1 MVKKWVSLA
10 VILLV
15 VAAIAV
21 VGYRYWQHAQVHPN
35 TEDAYISGDVFTIS
49 SRIPG
54 TLLTVP
60 VIENQPVSKG
70 QTIATL
76 DPRDFDV
83 QVQQA
88 GTALDEARTA
98 LATNRAQIAQA
109 KARVDVD
116 ASKLE
121 LARLN
126 LERFTELVRR
136 NSAPKQ
142 RYDDAVTAEKVAAA
156 ELAASQKA
164 LAATEANLKVAD
176 QRVKV
181 QQTRLDNAE
190 LTRSYCTIASPVAGI
205 VSKKNAEV
213 GEVVA
218 PGQPLCAVVP
228 LHGEHIW
235 VEANFKETAL
245 RRIRVG
251 QPAEFHT
258 DVTPDRVYRGWV
270 ESLSAG
276 TGSAFSLLPP
286 ENATGNWVKIVQRLP
301 VRIAIDPGSDAD
313 HSLRLGLSVHVEVNT
328 LAEPRAVPPAPT
340 AVGQENAR

>member
-1 MVKKWVSLA
+1 MIKKWVSLA

-15 VAAIAV
+15 AAAIAV
-21 VGYRYWQHAQVHPN
+21 AGYRYWQHAQVHPN
-35 TEDAYISGDVFTIS
+35 TEDAYVAGDVFSIS

-60 VIENQPVSKG
+60 VTDNQPVTEG
-70 QTIATL
+70 QVIATL

-88 GTALDEARTA
+88 ATALDEARSA
-98 LATNRAQIAQA
+98 LATNRAEIA
-109 KARVDVD
+109 KAKAKVD
-116 ASKLE
+116 ADASRLE
-121 LARLN
+121 LARIN
-126 LERFTELVRR
+126 LERFSELYHR
-136 NSAPKQ
+136 NSVPKQ
-142 RYDDAVTAEKVAAA
+142 RFDDAVSAEKVAAA
-156 ELAASQKA
+156 DLVSSQKA
-164 LAATEANLKVAD
+164 LAAVEANLAVAG
-176 QRVKV
+176 QRVKLQEV
-181 QQTRLDNAE
+181 RLSNAE
-190 LTRSYCTIASPVAGI
+190 LTRTYCTIVSPVAGV
-205 VSKKNAEV
+205 VSKKSAQV

-228 LHGEHIW
+228 LEGDHIW
-235 VEANFKETAL
+235 VEANFKETTL

-258 DVTPDRVYRGWV
+258 DVNPERTYRGWV

-276 TGSAFSLLPP
+276 TGAAFSLLPP

-301 VRIAIDPGSDAD
+301 VRIAIDRGSDAD

-328 LAEPRAVPPAPT
+328 LAQPRPIPA
-340 AVGQENAR
+340 ASGQEGPR